1 MFFFHIRK
9 EKKNINRPGDMASP
23 RSSPPPTSAPLH
35 LSSPAS
41 LIPLLSST
49 VNSQSSIQ
57 QPWPAAQDHRS
68 AAGRGSAPRCSRWP
82 SSLSFAGDAS
92 ARSKGAMP
100 ASPASISSCFAAAP
114 LTFCSHHA
122 VYPWRPRLRC
132 FPGTNPNF
140 CSSVGAT
147 DLYVDMDSGSSC
159 MS

>member
-1 MFFFHIRK
+1 MSKPRDSLNLQCPNIILTVNPICHTHFLIFFPASSIH
-9 EKKNINRPGDMASP
+9 PAAMASP
-23 RSSPPPTSAPLH
+23 
-35 LSSPAS
+35 
-41 LIPLLSST
+41 
-49 VNSQSSIQ
+49 
-57 QPWPAAQDHRS
+57 QDHRS
-68 AAGRGSAPRCSRWP
+68 AAGRRSARRCERWP

-114 LTFCSHHA
+114 LTFCSHRA